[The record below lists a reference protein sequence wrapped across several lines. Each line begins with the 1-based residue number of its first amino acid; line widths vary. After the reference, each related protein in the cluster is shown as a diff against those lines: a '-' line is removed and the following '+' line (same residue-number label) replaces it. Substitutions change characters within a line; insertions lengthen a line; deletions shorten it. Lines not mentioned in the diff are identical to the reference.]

1 MTATAATE
9 PISPETREQV
19 YRRNFPY
26 FLADGI
32 LFTVAMAIMGA
43 TTVIPDFVRQ
53 LTSSEILI
61 GLSGSLFEVGFTLPQ
76 LFIARYIIRADRK
89 KWWFVG
95 PNIPVRFVML
105 IFAILTVVLG
115 KDQPGA
121 ILVFFFVCYGIT
133 AIGDGIVGVPW
144 ADLIGTSLDAPKRAR
159 LFGLQSAT
167 AGAIMLLIS
176 PLILLILSDTGP
188 AFPNNYALLFG
199 AAGLLFALSILPVLF
214 VRELPGGKA
223 VEKLPALREFL
234 PDLGR
239 VVRTDSS
246 FRAIVITRMLTTM
259 FAMAGPF
266 YIGFATQQLG
276 MSSEVAVPTLLAMQ
290 TIGGVVGA
298 LIYAWIGAR
307 NNVLYI
313 RLGLASAALLPI
325 SALLAAQV
333 GPLPLYA
340 GFLMSGLTLTNLF
353 MSFLNYVITHAS
365 ADQRPIYAG
374 LFNTITAITS
384 LAAPFIAG
392 TIAQT
397 SGYEPLFVVS
407 LLMALLALLVA
418 MRYLKPSP
426 TAHQSA

>member
-1 MTATAATE
+1 MRDTHGMR
-9 PISPETREQV
+9 ETRPAAICSLLVVLRCELRYHRQILE
-19 YRRNFPY
+19 R
-26 FLADGI
+26 AD
-32 LFTVAMAIMGA
+32 
-43 TTVIPDFVRQ
+43 
-53 LTSSEILI
+53 
-61 GLSGSLFEVGFTLPQ
+61 
-76 LFIARYIIRADRK
+76 IARHLVRHARK

-95 PNIPVRFVML
+95 PNIPVRFVMV

-121 ILVFFFVCYGIT
+121 ILIFFFVCYGIT
-133 AIGDGIVGVPW
+133 AVGDGIVGVPW

-159 LFGLQSAT
+159 LFGLQSAA

-176 PLILLILSDTGP
+176 PLILLILSDAGP
-188 AFPNNYALLFG
+188 GFPNNYALLFG

-214 VRELPGGKA
+214 VHELPGGKA
-223 VEKLPALREFL
+223 VKTLPALREFL

-239 VVRTDSS
+239 VLRTDSS

-313 RLGLASAALLPI
+313 RLGLASAAFLPI
-325 SALLAAQV
+325 SVLLAAQV

-340 GFLMSGLTLTNLF
+340 GFLMSGLTLSNLF

-365 ADQRPIYAG
+365 ADRRPIYTG

-384 LAAPFIAG
+384 LAAPFVAG

-407 LLMALLALLVA
+407 LVMALLALFVA
-418 MRYLKPSP
+418 MRYLKSSP
-426 TAHQSA
+426 TVHQPA